1 METNTVLQRV
11 KVGERAISADFLRRV
26 DVAEGTVGR
35 VKLIGDEFFAA
46 STFFSQEPIG
56 NFYCSQQEAL
66 EHGLEPRLYYY
77 APCLR
82 LTTDARGN
90 VVSPAV
96 TVEYLRLSSGA
107 YNDFCTAAEEAGSFT
122 TVMVTKDD
130 KGQYSTIKVTPS
142 NKPIDEGIAAQIE
155 EVASAFTFDAI
166 SEQLARS
173 IARPFKVYLDMVSR
187 AESDRSLGES
197 LAGPR
202 AVTPPR
208 TLESPAPATAPA
220 PAATP
225 RPLAQ
230 SKPVQVQ
237 PAASTPTPPA
247 AAASADFDE
256 FDEPF

>member
-11 KVGERAISADFLRRV
+11 KVGERATSADFLRRV

-142 NKPIDEGIAAQIE
+142 NKPMDEGIAAQIE
-155 EVASAFTFDAI
+155 EVASAFTFDTI

-173 IARPFKVYLDMVSR
+173 IARPFKVYLDLVSR

-197 LAGPR
+197 SASPR
-202 AVTPPR
+202 TITPPR
-208 TLESPAPATAPA
+208 TVESPAPA
-220 PAATP
+220 PAAAP
-225 RPLAQ
+225 RPL
-230 SKPVQVQ
+230 VQ
-237 PAASTPTPPA
+237 PKSAEVPTATSTPTPPA
-247 AAASADFDE
+247 TPKDFDE